1 MNWDKMREEL
11 DATVRAQSVKVIDDA
26 IEYLQG
32 VRAKV
37 ACRRDGRPAAGSTSA
52 RASFP

>member
-32 VRAKV
+32 VRAK
-37 ACRRDGRPAAGSTSA
+37 APCRRDGRPAAGSTSA